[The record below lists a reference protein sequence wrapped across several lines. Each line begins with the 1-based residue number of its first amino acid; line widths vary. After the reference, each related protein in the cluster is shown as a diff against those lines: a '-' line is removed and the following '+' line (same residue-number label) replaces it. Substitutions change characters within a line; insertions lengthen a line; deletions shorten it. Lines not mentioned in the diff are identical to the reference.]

1 VVIEGATGAPAEPLE
16 LATIPAQPELPNPTS
31 IANKPRA
38 QRFIVYLSQR
48 ISLGARL
55 ARIALEQAAEK
66 CLALPAR
73 FE

>member
-1 VVIEGATGAPAEPLE
+1 VKAGATGAVLLEPE
-16 LATIPAQPELPNPTS
+16 TTPAQPELANPTS

-48 ISLGARL
+48 ISPGVRL
-55 ARIALEQAAEK
+55 ARIALEQAAEE
-66 CLALPAR
+66 CVFLPAR